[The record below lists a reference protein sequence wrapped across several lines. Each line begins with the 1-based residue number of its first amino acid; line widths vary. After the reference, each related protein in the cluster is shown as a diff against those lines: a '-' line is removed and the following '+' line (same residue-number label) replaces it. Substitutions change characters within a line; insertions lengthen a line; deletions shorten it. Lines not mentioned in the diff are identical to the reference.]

1 MSLLLPKDAPSLAPI
16 TAALDA
22 ATPDARK
29 VWVRSLN
36 GDQQKHLYALAQGNP
51 VRVDELVGDDGAVHI
66 GDGRNGLGLFN
77 KFQKRFARAGSEIG
91 GYNHGSEIA
100 GFLSPIV
107 NWFTGP
113 GHFVAYDSPDVYG
126 EVWIDYRRIPAVRH
140 PEFPP
145 LIDNESGFRSLVF
158 GNMVDVLRR
167 VSRHVFVGDSFK
179 NFPRTTP
186 MNLGSR
192 IGSKLA
198 TAPFVIA
205 LRE

>member
-1 MSLLLPKDAPSLAPI
+1 MQLLMPRDATSLAPI
-16 TAALDA
+16 SAALDA
-22 ATPDARK
+22 ASPEARK
-29 VWVRSLN
+29 AWIRSLN
-36 GDQQKHLYALAQGNP
+36 GAQQYRLYELAKGNP
-51 VRVDELVGDDGAVHI
+51 VSVADLVPDDRVAI

-77 KFQKRFARAGSEIG
+77 KFQKRFARVGSEVG
-91 GYNHGSEIA
+91 GYNDNSEIA
-100 GFLSPIV
+100 GPLSPIV
-107 NWFTGP
+107 GWFTGP
-113 GHFVAYDSPDVYG
+113 GHFVAYDSPDVPG
-126 EVWIDYRRIPAVRH
+126 EVWIDYRRIPSVQH

-167 VSRHVFVGDSFK
+167 VSQHVFVGDSFK

-192 IGSKLA
+192 IGSRLA

-205 LRE
+205 LRA